1 MEYTTKPCITEA
13 DIDRCFLE
21 TFNAYVRNV
30 PPKQAE
36 ELVSSMAIFLVPWC
50 QLSSPN
56 KLKLMNLLW
65 EHRNSPLEAG
75 YRLKEELK
83 RWLYCRNSAERRA
96 MARILC
102 QCHAS
107 VESQVPAFLPLIRSL
122 ETQLAEPKPVSVAA
136 EQFQPASIVF

>member
-21 TFNAYVRNV
+21 TFNAYVRNL

-36 ELVSSMAIFLVPWC
+36 ELVGSLAIFLVPWC

-65 EHRNSPLEAG
+65 EHRNSPLEVG

-83 RWLYCRNSAERRA
+83 RWLYCQNSAERRA

-107 VESQVPAFLPLIRSL
+107 VESHAPAFLPLIRSL
-122 ETQLAEPKPVSVAA
+122 EAQLVELQPVSTPV
-136 EQFQPASIVF
+136 EQFQFVSVFP